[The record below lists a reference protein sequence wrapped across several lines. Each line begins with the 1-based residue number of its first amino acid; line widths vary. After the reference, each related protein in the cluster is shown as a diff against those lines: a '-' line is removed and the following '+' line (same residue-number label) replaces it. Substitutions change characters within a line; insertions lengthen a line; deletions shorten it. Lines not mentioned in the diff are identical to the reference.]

1 MDSDDWL
8 ENDSLKTVKEYIEK
22 CSNVDVFASVLMMY
36 YERNGKRCVE
46 YKPNFKVQNGQDYM
60 FRNHNA
66 NRGACQRYIFK
77 RSFLEEHHLRFMP
90 GVYHED
96 GEFSNRMLYLAKSMK
111 ILPKP
116 LYDYRIRE
124 SGSIMSSRNMKA
136 NYDLVKI
143 YFSLLDFAEQ
153 YVKGH
158 SNYWRYRYVAYECLE
173 DTIIFSKR
181 EIFNHEFDDFYRVNK
196 QLIKDEA
203 RELLRHSR
211 SLTIP
216 QIYTTFKFA
225 FAPKLA
231 TQLRQGVKRI
241 LEKIRLMR

>member
-1 MDSDDWL
+1 
-8 ENDSLKTVKEYIEK
+8 
-22 CSNVDVFASVLMMY
+22 
-36 YERNGKRCVE
+36 
-46 YKPNFKVQNGQDYM
+46 
-60 FRNHNA
+60 
-66 NRGACQRYIFK
+66 
-77 RSFLEEHHLRFMP
+77 
-90 GVYHED
+90 
-96 GEFSNRMLYLAKSMK
+96 MK